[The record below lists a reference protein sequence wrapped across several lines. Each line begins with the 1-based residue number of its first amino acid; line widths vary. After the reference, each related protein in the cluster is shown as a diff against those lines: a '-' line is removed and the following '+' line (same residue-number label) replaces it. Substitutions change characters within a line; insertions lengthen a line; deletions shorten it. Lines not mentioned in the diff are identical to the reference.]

1 MPVVYITI
9 AKNAS
14 IEKPINEIL
23 SLVRTAVAEGL
34 DSKSRLLDETHIATR
49 VTYGEREFMLAD
61 FELDVFC
68 QKFLR
73 RVFSRDKRAN
83 AIAKKISLELGI
95 DVACWINLTNVG
107 YSRFE
112 FKNQESHYAIRQDND
127 VVKERR
133 KKKETENS
141 DN

>member
-9 AKNAS
+9 AKNIKLEKS
-14 IEKPINEIL
+14 ITEIL

-49 VTYGEREFMLAD
+49 LTYGEREFMLAD

-83 AIAKKISLELGI
+83 QIAKKLSLELGV
-95 DVACWINLTNVG
+95 DVACWINLSNVG

-112 FKNQESHYAIRQDND
+112 YSNKESHYALKEDNE
-127 VVKERR
+127 VVKQRR
-133 KKKETENS
+133 KEKEKQS
-141 DN
+141 S

>member
-9 AKNAS
+9 AKNIKLEKS
-14 IEKPINEIL
+14 IAEIL
-23 SLVRTAVAEGL
+23 SLVRTVVAEGL

-49 VTYGEREFMLAD
+49 LTYGERDFMLAD

-83 AIAKKISLELGI
+83 QIAKKLSLALGV
-95 DVACWINLTNVG
+95 DVACWINLSNVG

-112 FKNQESHYAIRQDND
+112 YSNKESHYALKEDNE
-127 VVKERR
+127 VVKQRR
-133 KKKETENS
+133 KEKEKQS
-141 DN
+141 S

>member
-9 AKNAS
+9 AKNIKLEKS
-14 IEKPINEIL
+14 IAEIL

-49 VTYGEREFMLAD
+49 LTYGEREFMLAD

-83 AIAKKISLELGI
+83 QIAKKLSLALGV
-95 DVACWINLTNVG
+95 DVACWINLSNVG

-112 FKNQESHYAIRQDND
+112 YSNKESHYALKEDNE
-127 VVKERR
+127 VVKQRR
-133 KKKETENS
+133 KEKEKQS
-141 DN
+141 S

>member
-9 AKNAS
+9 AKNIKLEKS
-14 IEKPINEIL
+14 IAEIL

-34 DSKSRLLDETHIATR
+34 DSKSRLLDETHVATR
-49 VTYGEREFMLAD
+49 LTYGEREFMLAD

-83 AIAKKISLELGI
+83 QIAKKLSLELGV
-95 DVACWINLTNVG
+95 DVACWINLSNVG

-112 FKNQESHYAIRQDND
+112 YSNKESHYALKEDNE
-127 VVKERR
+127 VVKQRR
-133 KKKETENS
+133 KEKEKQS
-141 DN
+141 S